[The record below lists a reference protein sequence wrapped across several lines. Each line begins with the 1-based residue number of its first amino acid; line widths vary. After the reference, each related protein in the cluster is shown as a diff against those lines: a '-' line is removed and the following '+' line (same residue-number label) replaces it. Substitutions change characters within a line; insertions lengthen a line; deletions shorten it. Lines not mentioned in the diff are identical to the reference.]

1 MKPGDNKTG
10 FDSMLRRGLSS
21 DSTQAAQGCPDAE
34 FLAAYYELSL
44 APAEVERFD
53 AHLATCARCRAQIA
67 ALVRS
72 EPPDEKPLDAPA
84 SWLWNWRWL
93 APAVTAIAIVS
104 IWVGIREHYKA
115 TNEPIEI
122 AMTETTRQ
130 QEPDLPS
137 APIAQRASPART
149 VTGGAPSKPAAAP
162 KSEKKLSGSSLQG
175 LAKERGQAPRAAAGT
190 ANPDEPPS
198 SARASVGESS
208 AGNATGVVGGVVTAP
223 TPTPNPKED
232 STAVPAIVQSAPAD
246 SLSAENENATKIAKP
261 RASSAGAA
269 TAQRQFSL
277 STKRPASASP
287 LKANTAAADQL
298 AVREVSGQPI
308 VIASPDPTKSWR
320 IAVSGAIEVS
330 NDSGVTWQMQ
340 RPGIAGA
347 MTSGFAFSSKICWI
361 VGRAGAVLRTVNGAD
376 WKQVAAPTTLDLTH
390 VTVWSTKHA
399 QVRAADGS
407 SYVTK
412 DGGKSWT
419 KQNNP

>member
-21 DSTQAAQGCPDAE
+21 DSTPAAQGCPDTDV
-34 FLAAYYELSL
+34 LAAYYERSL
-44 APAEVERFD
+44 APAELEQFD

-72 EPPDEKPLDAPA
+72 ELPDEKPLDAPA

-93 APAVTAIAIVS
+93 APAVAAIAIIV
-104 IWVGIREHYKA
+104 IWVGVREHNKA
-115 TNEPIEI
+115 ENEPIEI

-149 VTGGAPSKPAAAP
+149 VTGGAPSEPAAAP
-162 KSEKKLSGSSLQG
+162 KSEKKLSGSSLQS

-190 ANPDEPPS
+190 ANPGESPS
-198 SARASVGESS
+198 SARESIGESS
-208 AGNATGVVGGVVTAP
+208 AGSATGVAGGVVTAP
-223 TPTPNPKED
+223 APKED
-232 STAVPAIVQSAPAD
+232 STAAPALVQSAPAD
-246 SLSAENENATKIAKP
+246 SLSTENENVTKIAKP

-287 LKANTAAADQL
+287 AKANTAAADQL
-298 AVREVSGQPI
+298 AVRELSGQPI

-361 VGRAGAVLRTVNGAD
+361 VGRAGAVLRTVNGAN

-390 VTVWSTKHA
+390 VTVWSAKRA
-399 QVRAADGS
+399 QVSAGDGS

-412 DGGKSWT
+412 DGGKSWA